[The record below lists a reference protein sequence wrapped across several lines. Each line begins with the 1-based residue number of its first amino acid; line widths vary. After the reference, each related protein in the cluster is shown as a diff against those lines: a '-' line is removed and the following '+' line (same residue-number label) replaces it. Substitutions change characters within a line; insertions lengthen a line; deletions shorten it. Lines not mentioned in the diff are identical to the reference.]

1 MTPEQ
6 ALLEKIKVLPPNL
19 KREAI
24 DFVDFLQ
31 SKVKSKGP
39 GKDRVEKVTD
49 FRLQAQKK
57 AFDKAFGVWADRDT
71 KEVDELLKEIR
82 KKNNGRD

>member
-19 KREAI
+19 KQEAV

-31 SKVKSKGP
+31 SRLKAKNSKPKRIEG
-39 GKDRVEKVTD
+39 VSEV
-49 FRLQAQKK
+49 RLREQKK
-57 AFDKAFGVWADRDT
+57 AFDEAFGIWADRDP
-71 KEVDELLKEIR
+71 KEVDRVMREIR
-82 KKNNGRD
+82 RKNNGRD